1 MHQPAIMQRALAVVA
16 LLAAAAAI
24 AAAQVRT
31 RSVNFVYVLFPDAC
45 MLMLWATMQGESPE
59 LLPFAVGAAPEGC
72 DVGEGEWVFDEA
84 ARPWYAEEECP
95 YIQPDLT
102 CQAHG
107 RPDAAYQRWRWQPRD
122 CSLPR

>member
-24 AAAQVRT
+24 AAA
-31 RSVNFVYVLFPDAC
+31 
-45 MLMLWATMQGESPE
+45 QGESPE